1 MRRLLALLLVVPLVA
16 CDSRVIVS
24 RSPSPQSGSP
34 STTPAVSQSP
44 TASPSPTKVAL
55 RSLPSFTPATR
66 LLSYE
71 QQGDIPG
78 PNTFRFLLTDDGRA
92 ITRDASGQLVQR
104 KLTPAG
110 TAAMVLQAIETGL
123 FERDTDLGTR
133 VPRPGTTPTARGPT
147 FVIITTANGPRV
159 VRVSAEPSG
168 QPDDEM
174 YLPSAARDKI
184 TALARGYEDLSWVP
198 ANHWVEATSSLYQAV
213 FHRLWILTLSTP
225 PGPGSPADADAIW
238 PFLASID
245 SVGQPMSGTAWRC
258 AVIVQDDASAL
269 KTAGVFPLYVAGSTL
284 ATAELRRGGGSVRLQ
299 ITPLLPHEP
308 ASCDGASPPLF

>member
-1 MRRLLALLLVVPLVA
+1 MRRLLTVLLVIPLVA

-24 RSPSPQSGSP
+24 RSPSPQSASP
-34 STTPAVSQSP
+34 SATPAVSPSP

-55 RSLPSFTPATR
+55 RTLPSFTPATR
-66 LLSYE
+66 LVSYE
-71 QQGDIPG
+71 QRGDIPG
-78 PNTFRFLLTDDGRA
+78 PNTLRLLLTDDGRVIA
-92 ITRDASGQLVQR
+92 RDASGQFVQR

-123 FERDTDLGTR
+123 FERDSSFGR
-133 VPRPGTTPTARGPT
+133 EPRPGPTPLPRGPT
-147 FVIITTANGPRV
+147 FLVITVANGPRV
-159 VRVSAEPSG
+159 VRVSFEPSG

-174 YLPSAARDKI
+174 YLPSATRDKL

-198 ANHWVEATSSLYQAV
+198 ANHWAEATSSLYQAV

-225 PGPGSPADADAIW
+225 PGPGSPSDADAIW

-245 SVGQPMSGTAWRC
+245 SVGQPIGGTAWRC

-269 KTAGVFPLYVAGSTL
+269 KTAAVFPLYVAGSTL

-299 ITPLLPHEP
+299 ISPLLPHEP
-308 ASCDGASPPLF
+308 ATCDGASPPLF